1 MRDRKSREQ
10 FESRIQTC
18 GSPGRKLV
26 LEAVGRGEEWKDTL
40 VLTALP
46 WWCGNLKT
54 FLPTTFS
61 QQTSHGRRGLKRTA
75 SPVVPAQGHPSGHL
89 IWAPGARYQRKSA
102 NLARLGSAT
111 KDREEICDRAAR
123 VAARDLSNQGSDTTA
138 LHSRSPVAVLGRGS
152 HPVQKKRTL
161 TTSLSSQAPLVTTSD
176 LKQKHLTSFLNPR
189 KKRSGL
195 PEVGHQEMAD
205 WRWGWSTC
213 CRAPV

>member
-1 MRDRKSREQ
+1 MEGHASIN
-10 FESRIQTC
+10 SITLMMW
-18 GSPGRKLV
+18 KL
-26 LEAVGRGEEWKDTL
+26 ED
-40 VLTALP
+40 
-46 WWCGNLKT
+46 
-54 FLPTTFS
+54 LPTHHVFS
-61 QQTSHGRRGLKRTA
+61 TNKPREARAEENGLACGARSGA
-75 SPVVPAQGHPSGHL
+75 PIWSPHLSTRCKVPA
-89 IWAPGARYQRKSA
+89 KSA

-205 WRWGWSTC
+205 
-213 CRAPV
+213 